1 MLAQKETWMKS
12 EVVILYIFHLEES
25 IIKLSLDVTHAEIE
39 SSAAA
44 FLCVISGLLL
54 PYFVSEV
61 KSSSADFLYI
71 CSWIREVLQQP
82 E

>member
-1 MLAQKETWMKS
+1 MKN
-12 EVVILYIFHLEES
+12 ERVILYIFHLEAS
-25 IIKLSLDVTHAEIE
+25 IIKLSLAVTHAEIQ

-44 FLCVISGLLL
+44 FLCIISSLLL

-61 KSSSADFLYI
+61 LHQ
-71 CSWIREVLQQP
+71 VLISCIFIV